1 MANIDWHISC
11 DEQKKRCILYEDKEE
26 KHPAVEFIANTEEN
40 NVEIKPIRSRM
51 MIMEIEGSDGEV
63 LFSEIMKGPARVY
76 MK

>member
-26 KHPAVEFIANTEEN
+26 KHPAVEFIANTEES

-51 MIMEIEGSDGEV
+51 IMEIEGSLGEV
-63 LFSEIMKGPARVY
+63 LFSEIIRGSAKLY